1 MFGRAI
7 GRAGKQSYG
16 RAKWPGGRA
25 GQRQTMACLMRLSA
39 VRMLSRGRATAPR
52 GDDARIFGRRQ
63 RQITPMW
70 LHISHSL
77 RACGLFEAGCTRMR
91 RSAEAPKCR
100 VGTMLTYIAETCHTC
115 ASSSGCSAR
124 AMNCSTMRGQLGS
137 ISPAMFTLSCICE
150 SSANIFNT
158 WMTMIDVDDRCSMTN
173 GGRLSMVGESII
185 DGHRWLSSVDG
196 RWSMIDNDR

>member
-52 GDDARIFGRRQ
+52 GDDARILGRRQ
-63 RQITPMW
+63 RHITPMW
-70 LHISHSL
+70 LRISHSL
-77 RACGLFEAGCTRMR
+77 RARGLFEAGWTHRR
-91 RSAEAPKCR
+91 RSAENKAIAPKCR
-100 VGTMLTYIAETCHTC
+100 VGTMLTYLAEKMSHVPPC
-115 ASSSGCSAR
+115 ASSSRCSAR
-124 AMNCSTMRGQLGS
+124 AMNCSTLRGELGS
-137 ISPAMFTLSCICE
+137 IGPAMFTLGCICG
-150 SSANIFNT
+150 SSANISNT
-158 WMTMIDVDDRCSMTN
+158 WLPMIDVDDRCSMTN

-185 DGHRWLSSVDG
+185 GG
-196 RWSMIDNDR
+196 RR